1 MLYTAQD
8 LYAPGQLAIDNLI
21 ATANWMMNELT
32 KGLAPYQITLAQ
44 YKVLLYLYHQYPAH
58 VNVSQ
63 IGENLADRMPDVTRL
78 LDRLEKQ
85 NWIVRKR
92 ADHDKRIVEVHM
104 TEEGL
109 TLVDAVKEPHDRII
123 ERLSG
128 ILSNA
133 EHLLLIDYLERLR
146 RAPL

>member
-1 MLYTAQD
+1 MLYSAQD

-44 YKVLLYLYHQYPAH
+44 YKVLLYLYKQYPAH
-58 VNVSQ
+58 VMVSQ
-63 IGENLADRMPDVTRL
+63 IGENLIDRTPDVTRL

-85 NWIVRKR
+85 LWIARKR
-92 ADHDKRIVEVHM
+92 AEHDKRIVEVH
-104 TEEGL
+104 L
-109 TLVDAVKEPHDRII
+109 TDSGRDLVEAVQEPHDRII
-123 ERLSG
+123 DRLSG